1 MLFSYLTCAINPI
14 FLKYNNVSILLNSG
28 TGSFTFAG
36 NYNAGVAPNSINST
50 TLDGNGSQD
59 LVVTNINGMVTLLN
73 TNTAP

>member
-1 MLFSYLTCAINPI
+1 
-14 FLKYNNVSILLNSG
+14 
-28 TGSFTFAG
+28 
-36 NYNAGVAPNSINST
+36 VAPSSINST